1 MARNLTGHMSAVTC
15 IDYHPYGEFL
25 VSGSADTNF
34 KIWDLRTK
42 RCVVTYKGHSME
54 LTDAKFT
61 PDGQWCATS
70 GKDGALTLWD
80 LKKREV
86 R

>member
-1 MARNLTGHMSAVTC
+1 MSAVTC

-86 R
+86 SQLGRV